1 MTQDK
6 PPDDDS
12 GDTGDVDVAA
22 VMFGCLLLGMGLGMG
37 SAAFHEMTAWKY
49 ALWNSGPTTLTTGSS
64 IAFNL
69 TIGTALTAYGV
80 TKGGAATEQN
90 GGQTSAA

>member
-12 GDTGDVDVAA
+12 GDSGDVDVAA
-22 VMFGCLLLGMGLGMG
+22 VMFGCLMLGIGFGMGA
-37 SAAFHEMTAWKY
+37 AAFHEMTAWKY
-49 ALWNSGPTTLTTGSS
+49 AFGNSGLTTPTTAFGIAVMLTS
-64 IAFNL
+64 
-69 TIGTALTAYGV
+69 GTALTAYGIR
-80 TKGGAATEQN
+80 KAGAGSEQD